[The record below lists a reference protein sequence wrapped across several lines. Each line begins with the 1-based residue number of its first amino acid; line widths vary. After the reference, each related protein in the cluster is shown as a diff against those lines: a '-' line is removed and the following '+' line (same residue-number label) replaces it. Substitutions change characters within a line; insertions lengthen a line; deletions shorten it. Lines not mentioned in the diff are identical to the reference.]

1 MNKKRDLK
9 LSLKISLVLGSVIF
23 LSIFAYLLIYIH
35 NSKEYERKVMGKENI
50 AMLHSIDSSLT
61 TVLENANNYS
71 KLILADSVVQK
82 QMKSGNIVSD
92 FDKQQL
98 LISRIYSI
106 TQFSESV
113 DTVWLIDQ
121 NE

>member
-1 MNKKRDLK
+1 
-9 LSLKISLVLGSVIF
+9 
-23 LSIFAYLLIYIH
+23 
-35 NSKEYERKVMGKENI
+35 MGKENI

-121 NE
+121 NEQKLTGM